1 MEDGDYNYQEALR
14 KMLHRKENHRTYEA
28 IIHDLQK
35 ELQPVK
41 EESLLIH
48 AMRLFIEL
56 EHKTISPLYT
66 HLQSPMRQ
74 TLYMI
79 DVYYSIVN
87 REETVDMDEERWNRI
102 AILLDEMAMTY
113 LVNIGFPNN
122 GDFYNDERDATIDV
136 TLCTFIGYFEN
147 AVLSYE
153 EQTLDRINRYLKPYD
168 ELIRK
173 KYGFTIDEAIRFV
186 LHVRDINNAKYS
198 IIMRPYV
205 ETLSYYATRPEEW
218 RKLTSEFMKRGVTA
232 PRDWWY
238 EPELS
243 GMLKTMTTNP
253 GEISLHTVDVLE
265 DVEIDSD
272 SLKHIVD
279 FYSYDKELLKG
290 KTIYYADKHYS
301 ESHPIFKLGDKYV
314 CLINKFFIEG
324 LYYGINEVLL
334 KDDTVGQKYKQNK
347 DDAFEEK
354 VREVFEL
361 FFPKGTKIFANY
373 SVDGESENDL
383 LVVFGD
389 TCIVVEIKNCGFRA
403 PFRDPI
409 KAFPRIKRDYENA
422 VQLGYDQCRRVENV
436 LLSGKDVDILDA
448 SNMHK
453 VLYRL
458 KSKNIGDVWSI
469 VVTDFKYGVIQTNL
483 GPLLKKDEEA
493 LYPWSVCVDDLES
506 MMLLMKKILKGIA
519 PARFVEF
526 LDYRERLQG
535 HIMCFDELEICGW
548 YMNDREQFKKYADN
562 DAMINTS
569 PNMGTIF
576 DAYYHT
582 GLGFKNELDID
593 YKRGRMLDDYPK
605 KFELGEFIGKDVVE
619 GVTNKYV

>member
-153 EQTLDRINRYLKPYD
+153 EQTLDRINRNLKPYD
-168 ELIRK
+168 ELVKK

-218 RKLTSEFMKRGVTA
+218 RKLTSEFMKRGVTD

-301 ESHPIFKLGDKYV
+301 ESHPIFKLGDRYV

-483 GPLLKKDEEA
+483 DPLLKKDEEA
-493 LYPWSVCVDDLES
+493 QYPWSVCVDDLES

-582 GLGFKNELDID
+582 GLGFKDELDID

-605 KFELGEFIGKDVVE
+605 KFELGELIGKDMVE
-619 GVTNKYV
+619 GITN

>member
-1 MEDGDYNYQEALR
+1 MEDGDYNSQKALR
-14 KMLHRKENHRTYEA
+14 KMLYRKENHRPFEE
-28 IIHDLQK
+28 IIKDLQK
-35 ELQPVK
+35 ELRPVK
-41 EESLLIH
+41 DESLLTH

-56 EHKTISPLYT
+56 EHKTTSPLYT

-79 DVYYSIVN
+79 DVYYSIEDK
-87 REETVDMDEERWNRI
+87 EEAVEMDEERWNRI

-113 LVNIGFPNN
+113 FINIGFPND
-122 GDFYNDERDATIDV
+122 GDLYNDERDATIDV

-153 EQTLDRINRYLKPYD
+153 EQTLDRINRNLKPYD
-168 ELIRK
+168 ELVK
-173 KYGFTIDEAIRFV
+173 KRFGFTINEAIKFL

-198 IIMRPYV
+198 EIMRPYL
-205 ETLSYYATRPEEW
+205 ETSSYYATHPEEW
-218 RKLTSEFMKRGVTA
+218 SKLTDEFVKRGVTD

-253 GEISLHTVDVLE
+253 GEISLHTADVLN
-265 DVEIDSD
+265 DVEIDAD
-272 SLKHIVD
+272 SLKHIIE
-279 FYSYDKELLKG
+279 FFSYDKELLKG

-301 ESHPIFKLGDKYV
+301 ESHPVFKLGDRYV

-324 LYYGINEVLL
+324 LYYRIDEILQ
-334 KDDTVGQKYKQNK
+334 KDNTVGQKYKQNK
-347 DDAFEEK
+347 DDGFEEK
-354 VREVFEL
+354 VREVFEQ

-373 SVDGESENDL
+373 SVDGEAENDL

-409 KAFPRIKRDYENA
+409 KAYPRIKRDYENA

-453 VLYRL
+453 VLYHL

-483 GPLLKKDEEA
+483 GSLLKKDEEA

-526 LDYRERLQG
+526 LNYRERLQG

-593 YKRGRMLDDYPK
+593 YKKGRMLDDYPK

>member
-153 EQTLDRINRYLKPYD
+153 EQTLDRINRNLKPYD
-168 ELIRK
+168 ELIKK

-218 RKLTSEFMKRGVTA
+218 RKLTSEFMKRGVTD

-301 ESHPIFKLGDKYV
+301 ESHPIFKLGDRYV

-582 GLGFKNELDID
+582 GLGFKDELDID

-605 KFELGEFIGKDVVE
+605 KFELGELIGKDMVE
-619 GVTNKYV
+619 GITN

>member
-14 KMLHRKENHRTYEA
+14 KMLHRKENLRPYEE
-28 IIHDLQK
+28 IIQDLQK
-35 ELQPVK
+35 ELRSVK
-41 EESLLIH
+41 ETSLLIH
-48 AMRLFIEL
+48 AMRLLIEL
-56 EHKTISPLYT
+56 NHKTTSPLYR

-79 DVYYSIVN
+79 DVYYSIVD
-87 REETVDMDEERWNRI
+87 RKESVDMDEERWERI
-102 AILLDEMAMTY
+102 AILLDEIAMTY
-113 LVNIGFPNN
+113 IVSIGFPND
-122 GDFYNDERDATIDV
+122 GDLYHDERDATIDV

-147 AVLSYE
+147 AALSYE
-153 EQTLDRINRYLKPYD
+153 EQTLDRIERNLKPYD
-168 ELIRK
+168 EYIKNR
-173 KYGFTIDEAIRFV
+173 YGFTIDEAIKFII
-186 LHVRDINNAKYS
+186 HVRNINNAKYGS
-198 IIMRPYV
+198 IMGPYA
-205 ETLSYYATRPEEW
+205 ETFSYYATHPEEW
-218 RKLTSEFMKRGVTA
+218 EKLTDEFVKRGVTD

-243 GMLKTMTTNP
+243 GMLKTMMTNP
-253 GEISLHTVDVLE
+253 GEIGIHFAEVISDVD
-265 DVEIDSD
+265 IDTN
-272 SLKHIVD
+272 SLKLIID
-279 FYSYDKELLKG
+279 FFSYDKESLKG
-290 KTIYYADKHYS
+290 NIIYYADKHYS
-301 ESHPIFKLGDKYV
+301 ESHPIFKLDDRYV
-314 CLINKFFIEG
+314 CSINKFFIEG
-324 LYYGINEVLL
+324 LYCRIDEALR
-334 KDDTVGQKYKQNK
+334 KDDDIGKMYKQNK
-347 DDAFEEK
+347 DVAFEEK
-354 VREVFEL
+354 VREVFEQ

-422 VQLGYDQCRRVENV
+422 VQLGYEQCRRVEKI
-436 LLSGKDVDILDA
+436 LLSGQDINILDA
-448 SNMHK
+448 GNKHK

-458 KSKNIGDVWSI
+458 KSKNIGDVWTI

-483 GPLLKKDEEA
+483 GRLLKKDENA

-506 MMLLMKKILKGIA
+506 MTLIMRKILKGIA

-526 LDYRERLQG
+526 LDYRERMQG

-548 YMNDREQFKKYADN
+548 YLNDREQFKEHADSE
-562 DAMINTS
+562 AMINTS

-576 DAYYHT
+576 DAYYHI

-593 YKRGRMLDDYPK
+593 YKRQRRLEDYPK
-605 KFELGEFIGKDVVE
+605 QFEISEIKID
-619 GVTNKYV
+619 KQA

>member
-14 KMLHRKENHRTYEA
+14 KMLHRKENLRPYEE
-28 IIHDLQK
+28 IIQDLQK
-35 ELQPVK
+35 ELRSVK
-41 EESLLIH
+41 ETSLLIH
-48 AMRLFIEL
+48 AMRLLIEL
-56 EHKTISPLYT
+56 NHKTTSPLYR

-79 DVYYSIVN
+79 DVYYSIVD
-87 REETVDMDEERWNRI
+87 RKESVDMDEERWERI
-102 AILLDEMAMTY
+102 AILLDEIAMTY
-113 LVNIGFPNN
+113 IVSIGFPND
-122 GDFYNDERDATIDV
+122 GDLYHDERDATIDV

-147 AVLSYE
+147 AALSYE
-153 EQTLDRINRYLKPYD
+153 EQTLDRIERNLKPYD
-168 ELIRK
+168 EYIKNR
-173 KYGFTIDEAIRFV
+173 YGFTIDEAIKFII
-186 LHVRDINNAKYS
+186 HVRNINNAKYGS
-198 IIMRPYV
+198 IMGPYA
-205 ETLSYYATRPEEW
+205 ETFSYYATHPEEW
-218 RKLTSEFMKRGVTA
+218 EKLTDEFVKRGVTD

-243 GMLKTMTTNP
+243 GMLKTMMTNP
-253 GEISLHTVDVLE
+253 GEIGIHFAEVISDVD
-265 DVEIDSD
+265 IDTN
-272 SLKHIVD
+272 SLKLIID
-279 FYSYDKELLKG
+279 FFSYDKESLKG
-290 KTIYYADKHYS
+290 NIIYYADKHYA
-301 ESHPIFKLGDKYV
+301 ESHPIFKLDDRYV
-314 CLINKFFIEG
+314 CSINKFFIEG
-324 LYYGINEVLL
+324 LYCRIDEALR
-334 KDDTVGQKYKQNK
+334 KDDDIGKMYKQNK
-347 DDAFEEK
+347 DVAFEEK
-354 VREVFEL
+354 VREVFEQ

-422 VQLGYDQCRRVENV
+422 VQLGYEQCRRVEKI
-436 LLSGKDVDILDA
+436 LLSGQDINILDA
-448 SNMHK
+448 GNKHK

-458 KSKNIGDVWSI
+458 KSKNIGDVWTI

-483 GPLLKKDEEA
+483 GRLLKKDENA

-506 MMLLMKKILKGIA
+506 MTLIMRKILKGIA

-526 LDYRERLQG
+526 LDYRERMQG

-548 YMNDREQFKKYADN
+548 YLNDREQFKEHADSE
-562 DAMINTS
+562 AMINTS

-576 DAYYHT
+576 DAYYHI

-593 YKRGRMLDDYPK
+593 YKRQRRLEDYPK
-605 KFELGEFIGKDVVE
+605 QFEISEIKID
-619 GVTNKYV
+619 KQA

>member
-14 KMLHRKENHRTYEA
+14 KMLHRRENLRAYET

-35 ELQPVK
+35 ELKPVK

-48 AMRLFIEL
+48 AMRLFVEL
-56 EHKTISPLYT
+56 EHKTTSPLYI

-79 DVYYSIVN
+79 DVYYSIED
-87 REETVDMDEERWNRI
+87 REEVADMDEERWNRI

-113 LVNIGFPNN
+113 FVNIGFPNDGN
-122 GDFYNDERDATIDV
+122 LYNDERDATIDV
-136 TLCTFIGYFEN
+136 TLCTFIGYYEN

-153 EQTLDRINRYLKPYD
+153 EQTLDRIERYLKPYD
-168 ELIRK
+168 NLIKNR
-173 KYGFTIDEAIRFV
+173 YGFAIDEAIKFV

-198 IIMRPYV
+198 GIMRLYL
-205 ETLSYYATRPEEW
+205 EMSSYYVTHPEEW
-218 RKLTSEFMKRGVTA
+218 SKLTSEFMKRGVTD

-243 GMLKTMTTNP
+243 GVVKTMMTNP
-253 GEISLHTVDVLE
+253 GEISLHTADIINDVD
-265 DVEIDSD
+265 IDTD
-272 SLKHIVD
+272 SLKHIID
-279 FYSYDKELLKG
+279 FYNYDKESLKG

-301 ESHPIFKLGDKYV
+301 ESHPIFMLDGKYV
-314 CLINKFFIEG
+314 CSINKFFIEG
-324 LYYGINEVLL
+324 LYYRLDEVLQ
-334 KDDTVGQKYKQNK
+334 DDDAIGKKYKQNK
-347 DDAFEEK
+347 DDAFENK
-354 VREVFEL
+354 VRELFEQ

-373 SVDGESENDL
+373 SADGMAENDL
-383 LVVFGD
+383 LVVFGN

-409 KAFPRIKRDYENA
+409 KAYPRIKRDYENA
-422 VQLGYDQCRRVENV
+422 VQLGYNQCRRVENI
-436 LLSGKDVDILDA
+436 LLSGQDVDILDA
-448 SNMHK
+448 RNMHK
-453 VLYRL
+453 VLYHL
-458 KSKNIGDVWSI
+458 KSKNIGDVWSM

-506 MMLLMKKILKGIA
+506 MMLLMKKMLKGIA
-519 PARFVEF
+519 PARFVEY

-535 HIMCFDELEICGW
+535 HIICFDELEICGW
-548 YMNDREQFKKYADN
+548 YMNDREQFKKYADS

-582 GLGFKNELDID
+582 GLGFKNELDLD
-593 YKRGRMLDDYPK
+593 YKKGRLLEDYPK
-605 KFELGEFIGKDVVE
+605 KFELGELNMG
-619 GVTNKYV
+619 

>member
-1 MEDGDYNYQEALR
+1 
-14 KMLHRKENHRTYEA
+14 
-28 IIHDLQK
+28 
-35 ELQPVK
+35 
-41 EESLLIH
+41 
-48 AMRLFIEL
+48 
-56 EHKTISPLYT
+56 
-66 HLQSPMRQ
+66 
-74 TLYMI
+74 
-79 DVYYSIVN
+79 
-87 REETVDMDEERWNRI
+87 MDEERWNRI

-153 EQTLDRINRYLKPYD
+153 EQTLDRINRNLKPYD

-218 RKLTSEFMKRGVTA
+218 RKLTSEFMKRGVTD

-301 ESHPIFKLGDKYV
+301 ESHPIFKLGDRYV

-582 GLGFKNELDID
+582 GLGFKDELDID

-605 KFELGEFIGKDVVE
+605 KFELGELIGKDMVE
-619 GVTNKYV
+619 GITN

>member
-14 KMLHRKENHRTYEA
+14 KMLHRRENLRAYET

-35 ELQPVK
+35 ELKPVK

-48 AMRLFIEL
+48 AMRLFVEL
-56 EHKTISPLYT
+56 EHKTTSPLYI

-79 DVYYSIVN
+79 DVYYSIED
-87 REETVDMDEERWNRI
+87 REEVADMDEERWNRI

-113 LVNIGFPNN
+113 FVNIGFPNDGN
-122 GDFYNDERDATIDV
+122 LYNDERDATIDV
-136 TLCTFIGYFEN
+136 TLCTFIGYYEN

-153 EQTLDRINRYLKPYD
+153 EQTLDRIERYLKPYD
-168 ELIRK
+168 NLIKNR
-173 KYGFTIDEAIRFV
+173 YGFAIDEAIKFV

-198 IIMRPYV
+198 GIMRPYL
-205 ETLSYYATRPEEW
+205 EMSSYYVTHPEEW
-218 RKLTSEFMKRGVTA
+218 SKLTSEFMKRGVTD

-243 GMLKTMTTNP
+243 GVVKTMMTNP
-253 GEISLHTVDVLE
+253 REISLHTADIINDVD
-265 DVEIDSD
+265 IDTD
-272 SLKHIVD
+272 SLKHIID
-279 FYSYDKELLKG
+279 FYNYDKESLKG

-301 ESHPIFKLGDKYV
+301 ESHPIFMLDGKYV
-314 CLINKFFIEG
+314 CSINKFFIEG
-324 LYYGINEVLL
+324 LYYRLDEVLQ
-334 KDDTVGQKYKQNK
+334 DDDAIGKKYKQNK
-347 DDAFEEK
+347 DDAFENK
-354 VREVFEL
+354 VRELFEQ

-373 SVDGESENDL
+373 SADGMAENDL
-383 LVVFGD
+383 LVVFGN

-409 KAFPRIKRDYENA
+409 KAYPRIKRDYENA
-422 VQLGYDQCRRVENV
+422 VQLGYNQCRRVENI
-436 LLSGKDVDILDA
+436 LLSGQDVDILDA
-448 SNMHK
+448 RNMHK
-453 VLYRL
+453 VLYHL
-458 KSKNIGDVWSI
+458 KSKNIGDVWSM

-506 MMLLMKKILKGIA
+506 MMLLMKKMLKGIA
-519 PARFVEF
+519 PARFVEY

-535 HIMCFDELEICGW
+535 HIICFDELEICGW
-548 YMNDREQFKKYADN
+548 YMNDREQFKKYADS

-582 GLGFKNELDID
+582 GLGFKNELDLD
-593 YKRGRMLDDYPK
+593 YKKGRLLEDYPK
-605 KFELGEFIGKDVVE
+605 KFELGELNMG
-619 GVTNKYV
+619 

>member
-153 EQTLDRINRYLKPYD
+153 EQTLDRINRNLKPYD

-218 RKLTSEFMKRGVTA
+218 RKLTSEFMKRGVTD

-301 ESHPIFKLGDKYV
+301 ESHPIFKLGDRYV

-582 GLGFKNELDID
+582 GLGFKDELDID

-605 KFELGEFIGKDVVE
+605 KFELGELIGKDMVE
-619 GVTNKYV
+619 GITN

>member
-14 KMLHRKENHRTYEA
+14 KMIHRKENHRPYEE
-28 IIHDLQK
+28 IIQDLQK
-35 ELQPVK
+35 EMRPVK
-41 EESLLIH
+41 EESLLTH

-56 EHKTISPLYT
+56 EHKTTSPLYT

-153 EQTLDRINRYLKPYD
+153 EQTLDRINRNLKPYD

-218 RKLTSEFMKRGVTA
+218 RKLTSEFMKRGVTD

-301 ESHPIFKLGDKYV
+301 ESHPIFKLGDRYV

-403 PFRDPI
+403 PSRDPI

-582 GLGFKNELDID
+582 GLGFKDELDID

-605 KFELGEFIGKDVVE
+605 KFELGELIGKDMVE
-619 GVTNKYV
+619 GITN

>member
-14 KMLHRKENHRTYEA
+14 KMLHRRENLRAYET

-35 ELQPVK
+35 ELKPVK

-48 AMRLFIEL
+48 AMRLFVEL
-56 EHKTISPLYT
+56 EHKTTSPLYI

-79 DVYYSIVN
+79 DVYYSIED
-87 REETVDMDEERWNRI
+87 REEVADMDEERWNRI

-113 LVNIGFPNN
+113 FVNIGFPNDGN
-122 GDFYNDERDATIDV
+122 LYNDERDATIDV
-136 TLCTFIGYFEN
+136 TLCTFIGYYEN

-153 EQTLDRINRYLKPYD
+153 EQTLDRIERYLKPYD
-168 ELIRK
+168 NLIKNR
-173 KYGFTIDEAIRFV
+173 YGFAIDEAIKFV

-198 IIMRPYV
+198 GIMRPYL
-205 ETLSYYATRPEEW
+205 EMSSYYVTHPEEW
-218 RKLTSEFMKRGVTA
+218 SKLTSEFMKRGVTD

-243 GMLKTMTTNP
+243 GVVKTMMTNP
-253 GEISLHTVDVLE
+253 GEISLHTADIINDVD
-265 DVEIDSD
+265 IDTD
-272 SLKHIVD
+272 SLKHIID
-279 FYSYDKELLKG
+279 FYNYDKESLKG

-301 ESHPIFKLGDKYV
+301 ESHPIFMLDGKYV
-314 CLINKFFIEG
+314 CSINKFFIEG
-324 LYYGINEVLL
+324 LYYRLDEVLQ
-334 KDDTVGQKYKQNK
+334 DDDAIGKKYKQNK
-347 DDAFEEK
+347 DDAFENK
-354 VREVFEL
+354 VRELFEQ

-373 SVDGESENDL
+373 SADGMAENDL
-383 LVVFGD
+383 LVVFGN

-409 KAFPRIKRDYENA
+409 KAYPRIKRDYENA
-422 VQLGYDQCRRVENV
+422 VQLGYNQCRRVENI
-436 LLSGKDVDILDA
+436 LLSGQDVDILDA
-448 SNMHK
+448 RNMHK
-453 VLYRL
+453 VLYHL
-458 KSKNIGDVWSI
+458 KSKNIGDVWSM

-506 MMLLMKKILKGIA
+506 MMLLMKKMLKGIA
-519 PARFVEF
+519 PARFVEY

-535 HIMCFDELEICGW
+535 HIICFDELEICGW
-548 YMNDREQFKKYADN
+548 YMNDREQFKKYADS

-582 GLGFKNELDID
+582 GLGFKNELDLD
-593 YKRGRMLDDYPK
+593 YKKGRLLEDYPK
-605 KFELGEFIGKDVVE
+605 KFELGELNMG
-619 GVTNKYV
+619 

>member
-14 KMLHRKENHRTYEA
+14 KMLHRKEHHRAYEE

-35 ELQPVK
+35 ELRPVK
-41 EESLLIH
+41 EESLLVH

-79 DVYYSIVN
+79 DVYYSIEDK
-87 REETVDMDEERWNRI
+87 EEAVEMDEERWNSI

-113 LVNIGFPNN
+113 FINIGFPND
-122 GDFYNDERDATIDV
+122 GDLYNDERDATIDV

-153 EQTLDRINRYLKPYD
+153 EQTLDRINRNLKPYD
-168 ELIRK
+168 ELVK
-173 KYGFTIDEAIRFV
+173 KRFGFTIDEAIRFI
-186 LHVRDINNAKYS
+186 LHVRNINNAKYGD
-198 IIMRPYV
+198 IMRPYA
-205 ETLSYYATRPEEW
+205 ETLSYYTTHPEEW
-218 RKLTSEFMKRGVTA
+218 RKLTSEFMKRGVTD
-232 PRDWWY
+232 PRDWWH

-243 GMLKTMTTNP
+243 GMLKTMMTNP
-253 GEISLHTVDVLE
+253 GEISLHMADVLN
-265 DVEIDSD
+265 DVEIDAD
-272 SLKHIVD
+272 SLKHIIE
-279 FYSYDKELLKG
+279 FFNYDKELLKG

-301 ESHPIFKLGDKYV
+301 ESHPVFELGDRYV

-324 LYYGINEVLL
+324 FYYRIDEILQ

-347 DDAFEEK
+347 DDGFEEK
-354 VREVFEL
+354 VREVFEQ

-373 SVDGESENDL
+373 SVDGEAENDL

-409 KAFPRIKRDYENA
+409 KAYPRIKRDYENA

-453 VLYRL
+453 VLYHL

-483 GPLLKKDEEA
+483 GPLLRKDEEA

-506 MMLLMKKILKGIA
+506 MMLLMKKILRGIA
-519 PARFVEF
+519 PARFLEF
-526 LDYRERLQG
+526 LDYRERLQE
-535 HIMCFDELEICGW
+535 HIICYDELEICGW

-593 YKRGRMLDDYPK
+593 YKKGRMLDDYPK

-619 GVTNKYV
+619 GVTN

>member
-1 MEDGDYNYQEALR
+1 MEDGDYNYQDALR
-14 KMLHRKENHRTYEA
+14 KMLHRKENHRAYEA

-41 EESLLIH
+41 EESLLVH
-48 AMRLFIEL
+48 AMRLFVEL
-56 EHKTISPLYT
+56 EHKTTSPLYT

-79 DVYYSIVN
+79 DVYYSIEN

-113 LVNIGFPNN
+113 FVNIGFPND
-122 GDFYNDERDATIDV
+122 GDLYNDERDATIDV
-136 TLCTFIGYFEN
+136 TLCTFIGYYEN

-153 EQTLDRINRYLKPYD
+153 EQTLDRINRNLKPYD
-168 ELIRK
+168 ELIK
-173 KYGFTIDEAIRFV
+173 KRYGFTIDEAIKFI
-186 LHVRDINNAKYS
+186 LHVRNINNAKYGG
-198 IIMRPYV
+198 IMGPYAD
-205 ETLSYYATRPEEW
+205 TFSYYATHPEEW
-218 RKLTSEFMKRGVTA
+218 RKLTGEFIKRGVTD

-253 GEISLHTVDVLE
+253 GEISLHTADELKNE
-265 DVEIDSD
+265 EIDAD
-272 SLKHIVD
+272 SLKNIID
-279 FYSYDKELLKG
+279 FYIYDKELLRG

-301 ESHPIFKLGDKYV
+301 ESHPIFKLGDRYV

-324 LYYGINEVLL
+324 LYYRIDEALQ
-334 KDDTVGQKYKQNK
+334 KDDVLGQKYKQNK
-347 DDAFEEK
+347 DDGFEEK
-354 VREVFEL
+354 VREVFEQ
-361 FFPKGTKIFANY
+361 FFPKGTKIYANY
-373 SVDGESENDL
+373 SVDGEAENDL

-389 TCIVVEIKNCGFRA
+389 TCVVVEIKNCGFRP

-409 KAFPRIKRDYENA
+409 KAYPRIKRDYENA

-448 SNMHK
+448 SNMRK
-453 VLYRL
+453 VLYHL
-458 KSKNIGDVWSI
+458 KSKNIEDVWSI

-483 GPLLKKDEEA
+483 GPLLKKDVEA

-519 PARFVEF
+519 PDRFLEF
-526 LDYRERLQG
+526 LNYRERLQE
-535 HIMCFDELEICGW
+535 HIICYDELEICGW

-593 YKRGRMLDDYPK
+593 YKKGRMLDDYPK
-605 KFELGEFIGKDVVE
+605 KFELGEISME
-619 GVTNKYV
+619 

>member
-1 MEDGDYNYQEALR
+1 MEDGDYNYQKALR
-14 KMLHRKENHRTYEA
+14 KMLYRKENHRPYEE
-28 IIHDLQK
+28 IIKDLQK
-35 ELQPVK
+35 ELRPVK
-41 EESLLIH
+41 EESLLTH

-56 EHKTISPLYT
+56 EHKTTSPLYT

-79 DVYYSIVN
+79 DVFYSIAD
-87 REETVDMDEERWNRI
+87 RDDAVDMDEERWNRI
-102 AILLDEMAMTY
+102 AILLDETAMTY
-113 LVNIGFPNN
+113 LVSIGYPND
-122 GDFYNDERDATIDV
+122 GDFYYDERDATIDV

-153 EQTLDRINRYLKPYD
+153 EQTLDRIERNLKPYD
-168 ELIRK
+168 DLIK
-173 KYGFTIDEAIRFV
+173 KRYGFTINEAIKFL

-198 IIMRPYV
+198 EIMRPYL
-205 ETLSYYATRPEEW
+205 ETSSYYATNPEEW
-218 RKLTSEFMKRGVTA
+218 SKLTDEFVKRGVTD

-243 GMLKTMTTNP
+243 GMLKTMMTNP
-253 GEISLHTVDVLE
+253 GEIGIHMAEALTDVD
-265 DVEIDSD
+265 IDAD
-272 SLKHIVD
+272 SLKHIID
-279 FYSYDKELLKG
+279 FFSYDKEFLKG

-301 ESHPIFKLGDKYV
+301 ESHPIFMLDGKYV
-314 CLINKFFIEG
+314 CSINKFFIEG
-324 LYYGINEVLL
+324 LYYRLDEVLQ
-334 KDDTVGQKYKQNK
+334 DDDAIGKKYKQNK
-347 DDAFEEK
+347 DDAFENK
-354 VREVFEL
+354 VRELFEQ

-373 SVDGESENDL
+373 SVDGKAENDL

-403 PFRDPI
+403 PFRDPT
-409 KAFPRIKRDYENA
+409 KAYPRIKRDYENA
-422 VQLGYDQCRRVENV
+422 IQLGYNQCRRVENV
-436 LLSGKDVDILDA
+436 LLSGQDVDILDA

-453 VLYRL
+453 VLYHL
-458 KSKNIGDVWSI
+458 KSINIGDVWSI

-506 MMLLMKKILKGIA
+506 MMLLMKKMLKGIA

-526 LDYRERLQG
+526 LDYRERLQE
-535 HIMCFDELEICGW
+535 HIVCFDELEICGW
-548 YMNDREQFKKYADN
+548 YMNDREQFKKHSDN

-582 GLGFKNELDID
+582 GLGFRNELDID
-593 YKRGRMLDDYPK
+593 YKRGRPLDDYPK
-605 KFELGEFIGKDVVE
+605 KFELGEL
-619 GVTNKYV
+619 NMSM